1 MEVCVTGGTGYIAS
15 HLIKALLGKG
25 YRVRTTVRNA
35 KDANKTN
42 FLWSI
47 PGATERLSL
56 YEANLLE
63 EGSFDEAI
71 RGVDGVFHVA
81 SPVIVTNWQDPE
93 KSFLEPCLKGTNNV
107 LASCAK
113 STTIRR
119 VVLTSSC
126 SSIRYD
132 FYEHNNAPSLDE
144 SYWSNP
150 DYCRHFQLWYA
161 WAKTLAE
168 KEAWKIAQGKNLDL
182 VVVNPSFVV
191 GPLLSKEPTSTIL
204 LVLGLLKG
212 FIRKY
217 PNSRMG
223 YVHIDD
229 VVLAHLLAYEDL
241 SISGRLV
248 CSGNVYHWREIAEML
263 KMKYPLLPIP
273 TICSD
278 ELGND
283 IPHTMNTTKLQKLGL
298 KAFKSVEEM
307 FDDCITS
314 LQIHGHL
321 M

>member
-15 HLIKALLGKG
+15 HLIKALLAKG
-25 YRVRTTVRNA
+25 YRVRATVR
-35 KDANKTN
+35 DANSNKTH

-47 PGATERLSL
+47 PGARERLTL
-56 YEANLLE
+56 YEADLLA
-63 EGSFDEAI
+63 EGTFDEAI
-71 RGVDGVFHVA
+71 DGVDGVFHVA
-81 SPVIVTNWQDPE
+81 SPVIVSHWQNPE

-107 LASCAK
+107 LTSCSK
-113 STTIRR
+113 HPSVRR

-126 SSIRYD
+126 SSIRYEN
-132 FYEHNNAPSLDE
+132 YEQQNAPSLDE
-144 SYWSNP
+144 SFWSNP
-150 DYCRHFQLWYA
+150 DYCKQFQLWYA

-168 KEAWKIAQGKNLDL
+168 KEAWKIAKEKNLDL

-212 FIRKY
+212 AIKKY

-229 VVLAHLLAYEDL
+229 VVVAHLLAYED
-241 SISGRLV
+241 SFISGRLI
-248 CSGNVYHWREIAEML
+248 CSENVYHWSEIVDML
-263 KMKYPLLPIP
+263 KTKYPHFPIP
-273 TICSD
+273 IVCGD

-283 IPHTMNTTKLQKLGL
+283 IPHSMNTTKLQKLGL
-298 KAFKSVEEM
+298 KSFKSLELM

-314 LQIHGHL
+314 LKFHGHL
-321 M
+321 V